1 MALRW
6 IRPNVRWHCWGLI
19 ISKSQK
25 YINSIQIIKDD
36 IWPNPLQY
44 FLAPDIET
52 ADEEGGEEEEDYL
65 EDDGEGNEELGD

>member
-1 MALRW
+1 MSDDIAEVKFL
-6 IRPNVRWHCWGLI
+6 PNFKEKFL
-19 ISKSQK
+19 
-25 YINSIQIIKDD
+25 NSIQIIKDD